1 MSKVSNRRQW
11 LAERPYIIAITIA
24 VILILWMFS
33 GPSEPLVATEKN
45 EEPEVIIPKVKV
57 ERFVA
62 QGMSNKV
69 ELYGRT
75 EPDRIVTLKAEISG
89 KISKIHAKR
98 GSKVKK
104 GQPIVEIE
112 MNDLAIQLQRSEA
125 LYAQRKMQYEGAQSL
140 SKEGYQ
146 GRTQLSQAFA
156 DLQAAKA
163 EIKRLKIAIENTVI
177 PAPFDGVLNT
187 RYVELGDYV
196 QSGDDIAMIA
206 DLDPL
211 VVRAH
216 VTENQVDKLSVGQ
229 KANIRMLNRES
240 TEGQIRYIASVAD
253 QATNTFK
260 IEVSIENLNGSVLA
274 GISSEVAIPLEEVP
288 AIKVSPALLALD
300 ELGNIGVK
308 SVENEKVKFTP
319 INIVKTE
326 SDGVWLTGFGDEADI
341 ITLGQGFVRPGDEVE
356 AIMANDSSNSPAALQ

>member
-1 MSKVSNRRQW
+1 
-11 LAERPYIIAITIA
+11 
-24 VILILWMFS
+24 
-33 GPSEPLVATEKN
+33 
-45 EEPEVIIPKVKV
+45 
-57 ERFVA
+57 
-62 QGMSNKV
+62 
-69 ELYGRT
+69 
-75 EPDRIVTLKAEISG
+75 
-89 KISKIHAKR
+89 
-98 GSKVKK
+98 
-104 GQPIVEIE
+104 
-112 MNDLAIQLQRSEA
+112 
-125 LYAQRKMQYEGAQSL
+125 
-140 SKEGYQ
+140 
-146 GRTQLSQAFA
+146 
-156 DLQAAKA
+156 
-163 EIKRLKIAIENTVI
+163 
-177 PAPFDGVLNT
+177 
-187 RYVELGDYV
+187 
-196 QSGDDIAMIA
+196 MIA